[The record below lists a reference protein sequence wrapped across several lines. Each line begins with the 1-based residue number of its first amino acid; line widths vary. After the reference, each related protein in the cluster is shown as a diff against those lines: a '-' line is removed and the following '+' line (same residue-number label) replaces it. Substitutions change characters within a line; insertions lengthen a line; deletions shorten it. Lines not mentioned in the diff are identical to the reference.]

1 VVKPG
6 NWYIELDDGSGADLH
21 TEIDGIVRLEI
32 GDVLP
37 GRIYGRKWRIK
48 LSSQTGSTRAAFR
61 TRSAVLAPLHSEG
74 HGARASSR
82 SRFSRSLKQ

>member
-1 VVKPG
+1 MVEPG

-21 TEIDGIVRLEI
+21 TEIDGTVRLEI

-48 LSSQTGSTRAAFR
+48 RVEPDRKYA
-61 TRSAVLAPLHSEG
+61 RSVPHP
-74 HGARASSR
+74 
-82 SRFSRSLKQ
+82 